1 MFPCGCF
8 WSRLNYGPGAIPEK
22 RRCRREYKQPETTET
37 KKRKE
42 QLVVSVLAM
51 KHECDKLRCFEAWV
65 RKIWSSCICGWETE
79 AEKYYFIP
87 IFMVSLFNLG
97 KCSTCSLLK
106 LYMYNYHHRINLN
119 DKKRRELY
127 HFHFTQIKTQL
138 MYSLKILRKLH
149 SDKKKI
155 THVDVL
161 YFSVALL
168 QVLSSHLA
176 GPSEPLVLNHI
187 VP

>member
-1 MFPCGCF
+1 MVAF
-8 WSRLNYGPGAIPEK
+8 GAGWVTDQAQYPEK

-79 AEKYYFIP
+79 AEKCYFIP

-106 LYMYNYHHRINLN
+106 LYVYNYHHRINLN
-119 DKKRRELY
+119 DKKRREHY

-138 MYSLKILRKLH
+138 MYSLKTLRKLH
-149 SDKKKI
+149 SDKKKKI